1 MTHQRTMR
9 QETMPAVI
17 QTRKGVEK
25 HIDTHRLTPQN
36 WGVGPPEFS
45 HQIESFLLCQTLSCF
60 TARPQIYTG
69 LFQTCLSTSA
79 ITCPFSPLF

>member
-25 HIDTHRLTPQN
+25 HTDRHTAANNTEMGGGGTP
-36 WGVGPPEFS
+36 
-45 HQIESFLLCQTLSCF
+45 
-60 TARPQIYTG
+60 
-69 LFQTCLSTSA
+69 
-79 ITCPFSPLF
+79 